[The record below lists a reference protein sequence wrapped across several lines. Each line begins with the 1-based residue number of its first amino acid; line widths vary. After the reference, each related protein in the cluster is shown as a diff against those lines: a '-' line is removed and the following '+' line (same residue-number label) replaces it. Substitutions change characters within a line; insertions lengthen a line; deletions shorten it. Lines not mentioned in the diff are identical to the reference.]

1 MGYKGYFRD
10 PGEEDILADML
21 MGESQCREAAH
32 GFTEISVA
40 N

>member
-1 MGYKGYFRD
+1 MSYKRYFRD
-10 PGEEDILADML
+10 PGEEDILADVL

-32 GFTEISVA
+32 GVTEISVA